1 MIKPGVASVTF
12 RKKSP
17 REVVEITKKAGLC
30 AIEWGSDVHVPQG
43 ETQLAREVRDM
54 TISAGIEAPSYGSY
68 YQMGSNGDFEPF
80 IESALALGA
89 KNIRVW
95 AGTHASSTIPDDIRE
110 NIINDARRIS
120 GLAASAGIT
129 LSTEYHND
137 SMTDSADAAIAFL
150 QAVGHPNFYTYWQQ
164 PLELAPE
171 RQLPELLKVIATG
184 RLTNVHIFQY
194 RVFDGGREQLSLE
207 DGRALWQSY
216 FDALRETG
224 VSRYAFLEFVRDGS
238 DEAFLADAKT
248 LLSL

>member
-17 REVVEITKKAGLC
+17 REVVEITKRAGLY

-43 ETQLAREVRDM
+43 EVSLAREVRDM
-54 TISAGIEAPSYGSY
+54 TISAGLEVPSYGSY
-68 YQMGSNGDFEPF
+68 YQMGSNAPFEPF
-80 IESALALGA
+80 IESAQALGA
-89 KNIRVW
+89 QNIRVW
-95 AGTHASSTIPDDIRE
+95 AGTHPSATIPDDIRE

-120 GLAASAGIT
+120 TLASQAGIT
-129 LSTEYHND
+129 VSTEYHND

-150 QAVGHPNFYTYWQQ
+150 NAVDHENFYTYWQQ
-164 PLELAPE
+164 PLELASD

-184 RLTNVHIFQY
+184 RLKNVHVFQY
-194 RVFDGGREQLSLE
+194 RVFENGREQLGIE